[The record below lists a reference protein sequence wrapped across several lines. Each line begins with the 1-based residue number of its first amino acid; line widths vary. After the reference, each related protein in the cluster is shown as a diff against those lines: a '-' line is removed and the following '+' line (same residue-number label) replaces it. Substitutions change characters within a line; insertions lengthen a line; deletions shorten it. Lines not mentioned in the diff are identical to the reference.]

1 MRSHQK
7 EVWPKQTRVP
17 RRLKLRDQWK
27 IKTHKTYWIK
37 SHIWLQWSRPRLG
50 HAKPNSIPAPQKPN
64 QTKPTCA
71 CHCEKAITFLMMILH
86 YILNIYSCG
95 FSLKCAVSQPEHGLS
110 FPRQCVAELL
120 VLKWNVL
127 NVIKESEGTNK
138 SNKEDF
144 SQEEKLLWKTL
155 FQSLI

>member
-1 MRSHQK
+1 
-7 EVWPKQTRVP
+7 
-17 RRLKLRDQWK
+17 
-27 IKTHKTYWIK
+27 
-37 SHIWLQWSRPRLG
+37 
-50 HAKPNSIPAPQKPN
+50 
-64 QTKPTCA
+64 
-71 CHCEKAITFLMMILH
+71 MMILH

-95 FSLKCAVSQPEHGLS
+95 FSLKCAMSQPEHGLS

>member
-1 MRSHQK
+1 
-7 EVWPKQTRVP
+7 
-17 RRLKLRDQWK
+17 
-27 IKTHKTYWIK
+27 
-37 SHIWLQWSRPRLG
+37 
-50 HAKPNSIPAPQKPN
+50 
-64 QTKPTCA
+64 
-71 CHCEKAITFLMMILH
+71 MMILH

-95 FSLKCAVSQPEHGLS
+95 FSLKCAVSQPKHGLS

-144 SQEEKLLWKTL
+144 SQEEKSLWKTL
-155 FQSLI
+155 FQLLI